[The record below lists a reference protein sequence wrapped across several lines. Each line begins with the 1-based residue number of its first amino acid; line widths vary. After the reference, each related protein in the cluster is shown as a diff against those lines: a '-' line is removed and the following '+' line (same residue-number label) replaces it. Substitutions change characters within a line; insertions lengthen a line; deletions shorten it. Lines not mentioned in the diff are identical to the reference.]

1 MGKKIL
7 YITSS
12 PRKDSH
18 STRTADIFVEAYQQA
33 HPDDTVE
40 RLDLWTAN
48 LPAFDGTKV
57 IGKYAAAFGKELP
70 EGSEERSSWDEVV
83 KIIAHFKSFDAYV
96 LAVPM
101 WNFGV
106 NYLFK
111 QYIDII
117 VQPSLTFSY
126 GPSGPAGLVT
136 GKPVVVVTAK
146 GGVYPDKSPI
156 DFHVRVHAHAPPH
169 THTHAHAPPHT
180 HTMLTRVNRRRT
192 WTSSSSSSA
201 SPRSLTS
208 TWRASPTPPRPRPS
222 RRPPPPLP
230 APSPPPGEPP
240 CK

>member
-111 QYIDII
+111 QYIDVI

-156 DFHVRVHAHAPPH
+156 DFHVRVHA
-169 THTHAHAPPHT
+169 PPHT
-180 HTMLTRVNRRRT
+180 HTMLTRAVKCEQTPYLDFILKFIGFTEISYVHVEGQSDPTQAQAKQEAAAAAARALAAT
-192 WTSSSSSSA
+192 W
-201 SPRSLTS
+201 
-208 TWRASPTPPRPRPS
+208 
-222 RRPPPPLP
+222 
-230 APSPPPGEPP
+230 
-240 CK
+240 

>member
-18 STRTADIFVEAYQQA
+18 STHAADIFVEAYQQA

-48 LPAFDGTKV
+48 LPAFDGNKV
-57 IGKYAAAFGKELP
+57 TGKYAAAFGQELP
-70 EGSEERSSWDEVV
+70 EGSEARSSWDEVV
-83 KIIAHFKSFDAYV
+83 KIVSHFKSFDAYV

-111 QYIDII
+111 QYLDII
-117 VQPSLTFSY
+117 VQPSLTFTY

-136 GKPVVVVTAK
+136 GKPVLVVTAK

-156 DFHVRVHAHAPPH
+156 DFHTPYLDFILKFIGFTEISYVHVEGQSDPTQAQAKQEAAA
-169 THTHAHAPPHT
+169 TAARA
-180 HTMLTRVNRRRT
+180 LAAT
-192 WTSSSSSSA
+192 W
-201 SPRSLTS
+201 
-208 TWRASPTPPRPRPS
+208 
-222 RRPPPPLP
+222 
-230 APSPPPGEPP
+230 
-240 CK
+240 

>member
-111 QYIDII
+111 QYIDVI

-156 DFHVRVHAHAPPH
+156 DFHVRVRH
-169 THTHAHAPPHT
+169 THTHTHHRTRITAHGMAHTTAHA
-180 HTMLTRVNRRRT
+180 
-192 WTSSSSSSA
+192 
-201 SPRSLTS
+201 
-208 TWRASPTPPRPRPS
+208 
-222 RRPPPPLP
+222 
-230 APSPPPGEPP
+230 
-240 CK
+240 